1 MHGTHN
7 SGEHSIRFYA
17 DLFTTFL
24 YAAGLH
30 IVIGEFVSH
39 SVQPSLKSS
48 LPVLFVVIYFL
59 FDLFSRI
66 RLPNLINDKFSAWE
80 EMAKAFLEAVGLL
93 FLIMGTVLFVKGE
106 AENRE
111 TFFAAFLIVSF
122 LWNSVLFRVMPVL
135 NWTPLLD
142 AIWRGTVLDIEAV
155 KEYASRFYSK
165 YEELVKAE
173 NEARNKRKGSNT
185 SQTFLSSLA
194 TTYCT
199 GVLIGW
205 TKLVRTFAQ
214 YVGIHLGVANLV
226 VGILLFGHVL
236 NKLPPFLSEC
246 FNALMLV
253 PYKYAA
259 WPFVILIIVLFL
271 GALEWCRIRRK
282 LRWWKGL
289 VLTLVIAALLLICAF
304 CTCAVVQS
312 TVRWLSLLS
321 VLILVPAVLFIWN
334 GERPTSKFNKVGG
347 VVTII
352 LWLMFFAIVPVN
364 ALLVL
369 MACEQII
376 MSLFLQLVT
385 DSVTSPPLQ
394 VPPTSSTVQQAAT

>member
-1 MHGTHN
+1 M
-7 SGEHSIRFYA
+7 
-17 DLFTTFL
+17 
-24 YAAGLH
+24 
-30 IVIGEFVSH
+30 IGEFVSH